1 MNTQTIECGQ
11 YDILDIAVAQKFFK
25 AAFSTRPMTR
35 IEVIKVAGGCDVY
48 RVTVVE
54 SSWK

>member
-1 MNTQTIECGQ
+1 MSLGGRYLHVGDYALTDFNGPG
-11 YDILDIAVAQKFFK
+11 
-25 AAFSTRPMTR
+25 PMTR